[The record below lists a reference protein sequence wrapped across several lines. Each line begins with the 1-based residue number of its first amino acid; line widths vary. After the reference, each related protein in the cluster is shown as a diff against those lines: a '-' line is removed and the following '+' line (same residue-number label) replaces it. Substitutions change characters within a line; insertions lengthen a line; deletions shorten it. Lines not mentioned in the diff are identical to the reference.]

1 MNNKLLLAAS
11 ALIMSAAVSTPAF
24 AGCDGFYLAGRGGV
38 INHNVGDNDSKLTDD
53 KLDIDDNSMMFSGA
67 LGYRWGYFRVEAEYV
82 WREDSDSSKF
92 SPALNTSNREE
103 FESKSYM
110 ANIYWDLSPYT
121 WFTPY
126 VSAGIGITEMNFSS
140 RLTDYDTG
148 TTRKSNDYDESNF
161 TWSVGGG
168 LSAQVTNRFNVD
180 VGYRY
185 YDMGDIGEA
194 SIHAHEVYGGLR
206 YVF

>member
-1 MNNKLLLAAS
+1 MNKKLLMAAS
-11 ALIMSAAVSTPAF
+11 AFVIAAFSTPAF
-24 AGCDGFYLAGRGGV
+24 AGCDGIYLAGRGGI
-38 INHNVGDNDSKLTDD
+38 INHNVGDKESDLNDEKLE
-53 KLDIDDNSMMFSGA
+53 IDDNALMLSAA
-67 LGYRWGYFRVEAEYV
+67 LGYRWGYFRIEAEYV
-82 WREDSDSSKF
+82 WREETDDTKRSAIINGASINSQ
-92 SPALNTSNREE
+92 
-103 FESKSYM
+103 FESSSYM

-126 VSAGIGITEMNFSS
+126 VSAGIGMTELEYNFNN
-140 RLTDYDTG
+140 RGGNDTNKASFEE
-148 TTRKSNDYDESNF
+148 TNF

-180 VGYRY
+180 LGYRY